1 MQGIIAGPV
10 MIILLCL
17 YNIIYEIIVI
27 SVFFAVLSFMESV
40 KILIPFFITVIT
52 SAVASHLA
60 MAI

>member
-1 MQGIIAGPV
+1 

-27 SVFFAVLSFMESV
+27 TVFFAVLSFMESV
-40 KILIPFFITVIT
+40 KILTPFFITVIT
-52 SAVASHLA
+52 SAVASHLP